1 MSNLLIS
8 TDQINPR
15 PNPHIPQ
22 RVALPPSGGPKQS
35 MRPKASKPKSHKR
48 RTNHKK

>member
-15 PNPHIPQ
+15 PNPHVPQ
-22 RVALPPSGGPKQS
+22 RVALPPSGGPKQILS
-35 MRPKASKPKSHKR
+35 HKAKKSHKR
-48 RTNHKK
+48 RTKHRK